1 MTKTAYL
8 SLLIGGLTVLCFSG
22 CARAGLNTPL
32 HNTSGVKYDN
42 AYALCKNGQ
51 NDKTIEAKINEL
63 LEKNMKKGNDLEI
76 YCEVTEYVE
85 GNRALRY
92 FVGFGAGRGKS
103 MTLVKLVDT
112 NTKQQVADFKVEGG
126 LTMGAFG
133 GDSQGML
140 NETGETIFK
149 QVKDNF
155 LK

>member
-1 MTKTAYL
+1 MAKITHL
-8 SLLIGGLTVLCFSG
+8 SLLIGGVAVLCFGG
-22 CARAGLNTPL
+22 CAAAGLNTPL

-42 AYALCKNGQ
+42 AYALCKNSQ
-51 NDKTIEAKINEL
+51 NDKAIEAKINEL
-63 LEKNMKKGNDLEI
+63 LEKNKKKGNNLEI
-76 YCEVTEYVE
+76 YCELTEYVE

-112 NTKQQVADFKVEGG
+112 NTKQQIADFKVEGG

-133 GDSQGML
+133 GDPQGML